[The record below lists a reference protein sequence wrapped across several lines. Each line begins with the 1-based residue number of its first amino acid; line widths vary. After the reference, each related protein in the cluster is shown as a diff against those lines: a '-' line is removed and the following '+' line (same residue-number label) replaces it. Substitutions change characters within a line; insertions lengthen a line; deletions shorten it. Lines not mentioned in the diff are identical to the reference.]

1 MRHSGQINAVVVSV
15 AGLFVMIVIG
25 IVASTL
31 IPRAVDL
38 NSEKKSIEI
47 QPPSSSYYTKDELDR
62 AERELQAKVKRH
74 MEEEKKK
81 PTRVILLEDR
91 SVGIP
96 FSWIPWIFVPAVAKV
111 RTIKDTRFILL
122 MLAPL
127 IAIFFEVIY
136 PLEFLF
142 SLLASL
148 IGNLLTQYFLKYKTS
163 RLEVGRPEK

>member
-1 MRHSGQINAVVVSV
+1 MRYSGQIKAVVVSLI
-15 AGLFVMIVIG
+15 GLLVMIVIG

-31 IPRAVDL
+31 IPRTVDL
-38 NSEKKSIEI
+38 NSEKKSNEI
-47 QPPSSSYYTKDELDR
+47 QPPSTSYYTKDELDR
-62 AERELQAKVKRH
+62 VERELQAKVKRY

-81 PTRVILLEDR
+81 PTRVLLLEDR

-111 RTIKDTRFILL
+111 RTIKDPKFILL

-148 IGNLLTQYFLKYKTS
+148 LGILLTQYLLKYRTS
-163 RLEVGRPEK
+163 RLEESP